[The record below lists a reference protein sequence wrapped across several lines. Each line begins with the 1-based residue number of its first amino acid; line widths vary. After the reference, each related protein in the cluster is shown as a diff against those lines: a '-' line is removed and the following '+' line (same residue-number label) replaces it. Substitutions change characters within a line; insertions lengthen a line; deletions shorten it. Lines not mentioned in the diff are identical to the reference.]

1 MDQWSVVVKRE
12 WFYSV
17 HKNIGLFVPAIP
29 KHLRMSACLE
39 EQMERGYESMYYRVP
54 DNPALYNCKVCG
66 KTVSNRWHHT
76 RSHKPQNL
84 KCPLCQQVFTRKD
97 NMKTHLKWKH
107 GSLSVWINWR
117 REVYIWLILSN
128 NILHYNCSFSQ
139 SEEMNDTTFPFT
151 LQS

>member
-1 MDQWSVVVKRE
+1 MNDCYREVALEFPLLCSIIPDKYDCVTDFLFRHIQNLLYGSVICCCEGRLV
-12 WFYSV
+12 YSV

-39 EQMERGYESMYYRVP
+39 EQMEGGYENMYYRVP
-54 DNPALYNCKVCG
+54 DNPTLYNCKVCG

-107 GSLSVWINWR
+107 GSLSV
-117 REVYIWLILSN
+117 
-128 NILHYNCSFSQ
+128 
-139 SEEMNDTTFPFT
+139 
-151 LQS
+151 

>member
-1 MDQWSVVVKRE
+1 MDQRSVAVKE
-12 WFYSV
+12 GWFYSV
-17 HKNIGLFVPAIP
+17 HKNIGLSVTAIP

-39 EQMERGYESMYYRVP
+39 EQMERGYENMYYRVP
-54 DNPALYNCKVCG
+54 DNPTLYNCKVCG

-107 GSLSVWINWR
+107 GSLSVN
-117 REVYIWLILSN
+117 
-128 NILHYNCSFSQ
+128 
-139 SEEMNDTTFPFT
+139 
-151 LQS
+151 